1 MKQVCH
7 TCTHH
12 VSDRPD
18 DVVRFVYILHTLNTY
33 KLFNNNFD
41 SISTYVVQ
49 ASVGDSLASGEH
61 QSVGH
66 ESQSS
71 EISWEAVDEKDT
83 RPPLWLPDYAV
94 TNCMGCEASFWL
106 GRRKHHCR
114 CVV

>member
-1 MKQVCH
+1 M
-7 TCTHH
+7 
-12 VSDRPD
+12 
-18 DVVRFVYILHTLNTY
+18 
-33 KLFNNNFD
+33 
-41 SISTYVVQ
+41 
-49 ASVGDSLASGEH
+49 GDSLASAEH

-114 CVV
+114 FVHSFITKKILSMYLLALLIINIYYVLIIIDPVARSFAQTVPTKP